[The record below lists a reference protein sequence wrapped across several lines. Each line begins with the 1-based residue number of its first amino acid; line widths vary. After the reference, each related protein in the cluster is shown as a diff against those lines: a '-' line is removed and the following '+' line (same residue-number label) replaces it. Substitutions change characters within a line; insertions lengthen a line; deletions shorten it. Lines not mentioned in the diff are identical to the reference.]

1 MKSSIRIS
9 AVIYE
14 YPNEKKLK
22 KARTDPPE
30 LITKNKNEKA
40 NVQGSKARKNANK
53 CIKDPKACS
62 LQPK

>member
-40 NVQGSKARKNANK
+40 NVQGSKAPQE
-53 CIKDPKACS
+53 C
-62 LQPK
+62 